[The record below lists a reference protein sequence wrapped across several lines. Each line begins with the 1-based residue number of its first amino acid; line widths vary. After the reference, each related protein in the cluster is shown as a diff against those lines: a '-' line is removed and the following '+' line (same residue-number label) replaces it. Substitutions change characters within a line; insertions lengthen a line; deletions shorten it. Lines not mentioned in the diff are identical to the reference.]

1 MPVDA
6 TIPFLIEGEGNG
18 FCTEPASGMLNM
30 ESQRKAMPRIA
41 YLDYNATTPLD
52 SRVLQAMLPCLQEEW
67 GNPSS
72 VHDWGQSARY
82 AVEKA
87 RAQVADL
94 VGVSDE
100 HLIFTGTG
108 SESICQVLHSVAKK
122 WRGQSC
128 HILTSAIEHPAT
140 LRSLEQLHQ
149 DGMIQYST
157 VLPEH
162 SGWIDPKRVESMI
175 RSDTRLI
182 SIMSANN
189 ETGIIQPLPEIA
201 DLARSRVIAIHS
213 DMVQSLG
220 KINLRF
226 DDLQLDFASFAAHK
240 IYGPKGIGA
249 LAFREKG
256 DLIPLLHG
264 GGQEMGLRAGTENTA
279 GIVGFGAAA
288 ALCREFLPEEATRI
302 TRLRDQFEE
311 QLKKKID
318 GLHILGADQT
328 RLPGT
333 SCICF
338 EALLGTYLVQ
348 DLAAEGIAISSGSAC
363 RVGESKPSHILLAM
377 GIDPELAR
385 GAVRFSLGRFTTED
399 EILQAAELTRRAVLQ
414 LRQNPEKI

>member
-1 MPVDA
+1 MA
-6 TIPFLIEGEGNG
+6 
-18 FCTEPASGMLNM
+18 
-30 ESQRKAMPRIA
+30 
-41 YLDYNATTPLD
+41 
-52 SRVLQAMLPCLQEEW
+52 
-67 GNPSS
+67 
-72 VHDWGQSARY
+72 
-82 AVEKA
+82 
-87 RAQVADL
+87 
-94 VGVSDE
+94 
-100 HLIFTGTG
+100 
-108 SESICQVLHSVAKK
+108 
-122 WRGQSC
+122 GQSC

-318 GLHILGADQT
+318 GLHILGADQA

-348 DLAAEGIAISSGSAC
+348 DLAAEGLRFRAALPAGWENPNPHISCWRWGSIRNWLAEQSVFRWAASLPKMKYFRLPNSHAGQSSSC
-363 RVGESKPSHILLAM
+363 GRIPKRYEEPLQKRPPSFLPRKPPLL
-377 GIDPELAR
+377 R
-385 GAVRFSLGRFTTED
+385 YW
-399 EILQAAELTRRAVLQ
+399 
-414 LRQNPEKI
+414 